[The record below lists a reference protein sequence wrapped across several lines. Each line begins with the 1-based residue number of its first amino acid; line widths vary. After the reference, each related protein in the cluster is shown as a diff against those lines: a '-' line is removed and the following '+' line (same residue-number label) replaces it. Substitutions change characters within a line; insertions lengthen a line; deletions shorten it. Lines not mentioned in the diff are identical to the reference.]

1 MITSRAVRRVGG
13 AALAALV
20 ALAPATSVRAADATT
35 PTLWGVVPETVRG
48 EAAQVVNEKVGGERV
63 ASLPAPTD
71 GRFVFANLAVGDY
84 VVRLVDSTG
93 QTVAQSHVARVQPAT
108 ATEARFDD
116 QLAPAAVFPAG
127 GGSSKALVILGAA
140 AIAGVGTA
148 IALASDDDPRPASP
162 SR

>member
-1 MITSRAVRRVGG
+1 VITSKAVRRLGG

-20 ALAPATSVRAADATT
+20 ALSPTAPLLAAEAT
-35 PTLWGVVPETVRG
+35 TLWGIVPQTARDS
-48 EAAQVVNEKVGGERV
+48 ATQVVNEKVGGERV
-63 ASLPAPTD
+63 SALPAPSD
-71 GRFVFANLAVGDY
+71 GRFVFANLAAGDY
-84 VVRLVDSTG
+84 VVRLVDATG

-116 QLAPAAVFPAG
+116 QMAPVPIVPA
-127 GGSSKALVILGAA
+127 GSSKALVILGAA
-140 AIAGVGTA
+140 AIAGIGTA